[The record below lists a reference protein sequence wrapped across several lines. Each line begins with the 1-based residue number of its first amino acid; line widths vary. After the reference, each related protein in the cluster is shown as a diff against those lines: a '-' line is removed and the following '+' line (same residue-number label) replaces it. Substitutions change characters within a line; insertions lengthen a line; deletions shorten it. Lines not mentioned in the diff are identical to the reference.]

1 MKRSG
6 NPSGRSIRCIS
17 PSSWRNRPDMPAPGL
32 RFPFGIFWRFTE
44 IRSIGWKRI
53 CAEKGRTAKQPAVPE
68 SPGTAGFFR
77 GIRQDSGR
85 VSAGRQIGRTRPV
98 DEMLRGVDEQIAV
111 CIGSYSLS
119 CDLTD
124 IVERIDFF
132 SDIIQI
138 IHAGIVDGF
147 VSGFI
152 LFDLCQVIIQFGAAV
167 NIHAIP
173 VDQLGIA

>member
-1 MKRSG
+1 MLKKG
-6 NPSGRSIRCIS
+6 GQQNS
-17 PSSWRNRPDMPAPGL
+17 PQCLKDQVPRAV
-32 RFPFGIFWRFTE
+32 FGGFV
-44 IRSIGWKRI
+44 RI
-53 CAEKGRTAKQPAVPE
+53 
-68 SPGTAGFFR
+68 
-77 GIRQDSGR
+77 QDAFQ
-85 VSAGRQIGRTRPV
+85 SARQIGRTRPV
-98 DEMLRGVDEQIAV
+98 DEMRRGVDEQIAV
-111 CIGSYSLS
+111 CIGSFSLP
-119 CDLTD
+119 CVLTD

-152 LFDLCQVIIQFGAAV
+152 LIDLCQVIIQFGAAV

>member
-1 MKRSG
+1 MLKKG
-6 NPSGRSIRCIS
+6 GQQNS
-17 PSSWRNRPDMPAPGL
+17 PQCLKDQVPRAV
-32 RFPFGIFWRFTE
+32 FW
-44 IRSIGWKRI
+44 
-53 CAEKGRTAKQPAVPE
+53 
-68 SPGTAGFFR
+68 

-85 VSAGRQIGRTRPV
+85 VSVGRRIGRIRPV

-111 CIGSYSLS
+111 CIGSFSLP
-119 CDLTD
+119 CVLTD

-152 LFDLCQVIIQFGAAV
+152 LFGLCQVIIQFGAAV